1 MIQSIDLINGY
12 EITQLSKQ
20 DNDIVEGLCNKCSD
34 YYILSGGALPSKDDV
49 SALFTDL
56 PPNKN
61 LEDKFLFGV
70 FKSNKLIGIIDIIRD
85 FPTISEWT
93 IGLLLL
99 EPEERGKGLGI
110 IIHEALVKWTRH
122 LGAKRFSI
130 GVIED
135 NNRAFKFWS
144 NLGYSKIK
152 EINMD
157 IASKTQVV
165 NLMMVEF

>member
-1 MIQSIDLINGY
+1 LIF
-12 EITQLSKQ
+12 
-20 DNDIVEGLCNKCSD
+20 
-34 YYILSGGALPSKDDV
+34 A
-49 SALFTDL
+49 
-56 PPNKN
+56 
-61 LEDKFLFGV
+61 
-70 FKSNKLIGIIDIIRD
+70 IINIIRD

-99 EPEERGKGLGI
+99 EPEERGRGLGI
-110 IIHEALVKWTRH
+110 IIHEALVKWAGH

-144 NLGYSKIK
+144 NLGYAKIK

-157 IASKTQVV
+157 IASKNQVV